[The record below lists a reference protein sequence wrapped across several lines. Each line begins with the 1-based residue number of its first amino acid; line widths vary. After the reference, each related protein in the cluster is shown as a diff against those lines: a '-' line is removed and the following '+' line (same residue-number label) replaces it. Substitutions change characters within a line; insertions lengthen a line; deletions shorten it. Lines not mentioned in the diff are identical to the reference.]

1 MMQEDVKNIILQI
14 LNKYDYKSIIL
25 FGSRARE
32 DYKKDSDYDLLIV
45 MENNCTVKELR
56 KVQQEIRK
64 ELALK
69 DIDADVLVKT
79 QMIVNDYKDKK
90 GNVIYNALKE
100 GVKL

>member
-1 MMQEDVKNIILQI
+1 M
-14 LNKYDYKSIIL
+14 
-25 FGSRARE
+25 
-32 DYKKDSDYDLLIV
+32 
-45 MENNCTVKELR
+45 KELR

>member
-56 KVQQEIRK
+56 KVQQEIRTSFK
-64 ELALK
+64 RYWCRCISK
-69 DIDADVLVKT
+69 NS
-79 QMIVNDYKDKK
+79 NDS
-90 GNVIYNALKE
+90 
-100 GVKL
+100 